1 MYSYETIRWWERM
14 RNQIWEIYVPNL
26 INNEE
31 EPQND
36 FHIVLRPIIEKM
48 TVIGNFNIRF
58 KAPSRIMDEEELY
71 IFLRGECEKSIYGRR
86 IAC

>member
-1 MYSYETIRWWERM
+1 MF
-14 RNQIWEIYVPNL
+14 PNL

-48 TVIGNFNIRF
+48 VVIGNFNIRF
-58 KAPSRIMDEEELY
+58 KAPSHIMDEEELY
-71 IFLRGECEKSIYGRR
+71 IFFRGECEKCIYGRR

>member
-1 MYSYETIRWWERM
+1 M

-71 IFLRGECEKSIYGRR
+71 IFLRGECEKCIYGRR